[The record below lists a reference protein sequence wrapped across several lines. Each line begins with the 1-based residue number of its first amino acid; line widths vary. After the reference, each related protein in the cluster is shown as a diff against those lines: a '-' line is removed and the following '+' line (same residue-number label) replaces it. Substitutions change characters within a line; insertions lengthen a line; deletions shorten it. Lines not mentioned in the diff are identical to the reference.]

1 LTWRA
6 ALFACAIGTFAA
18 WPGGAA
24 SQTTASETTASR
36 TTAAPTAAG
45 ARIEARSASWL
56 AVGLVDHDRMTI
68 RVSRLADNAPVTNA
82 AVTVKLRGVLHPAT
96 AQVDGSYV
104 FASADLG
111 APGAAAVQIN
121 VRDGAVSENLNAT
134 LQQGAEP
141 AEDKNS
147 TRQLLW
153 WVLNFGVCIGF
164 LWLIS
169 RRRKAAEDSAAEDS

>member
-1 LTWRA
+1 MNWRA
-6 ALFACAIGTFAA
+6 ALVACVICTAGAS
-18 WPGGAA
+18 PGSA
-24 SQTTASETTASR
+24 
-36 TTAAPTAAG
+36 AAG
-45 ARIEARSASWL
+45 PRIEARSASLL

-82 AVTVKLRGVLHPAT
+82 AVAVKLRGAEHPAT

-104 FASADLG
+104 FESRDLG
-111 APGAAAVQIN
+111 APGAATVQIT
-121 VRDGAVSENLNAT
+121 VHDGAVSETLSAT
-134 LQQGAEP
+134 LQPGAEP
-141 AEDKNS
+141 AEEKNS

-169 RRRKAAEDSAAEDS
+169 RRRKAAEES